1 MSRNK
6 VADIMAH
13 YITIKFIIMES
24 ISIKNAFIIFSE
36 KT

>member
-24 ISIKNAFIIFSE
+24 ISMKNAYVIFL